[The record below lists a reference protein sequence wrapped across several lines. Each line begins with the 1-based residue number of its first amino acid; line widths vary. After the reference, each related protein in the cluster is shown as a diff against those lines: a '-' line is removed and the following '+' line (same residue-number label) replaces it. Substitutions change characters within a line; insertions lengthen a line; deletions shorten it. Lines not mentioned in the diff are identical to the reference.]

1 MQLVISAVGK
11 AGTSPEAALAE
22 RYLKRIRCPVKLT
35 EVDIRGKLSP
45 RERQRREADKLLA
58 AIPGG
63 ACKIALDEKGKSYS
77 STEFAKW
84 IDQRRS
90 QGVNCFAFIIGGADG
105 LDDSITGSADIILS
119 LGAMTW
125 PHLLARSMLM
135 EQLYRALTILDG
147 HPYHR
152 N

>member
-1 MQLVISAVGK
+1 MQFVIAAVGK
-11 AGTSPEAALAE
+11 AGTSPEGALTK
-22 RYLKRIRCPVKLT
+22 RYMERIRCPIRLT
-35 EVDIRGKLSP
+35 EVDVRGKFSS
-45 RERQRREADKLLA
+45 RERRAREAGKLLEA
-58 AIPGG
+58 VPDE
-63 ACKIALDEKGKSYS
+63 ACKIALDEKGKSFS
-77 STEFAKW
+77 SPEFATF
-84 IDQRRS
+84 IEHRRS

-105 LDDSITGSADIILS
+105 LDEMVTNPAEIILS

-152 N
+152 K